1 MYSQADEPNE
11 RQKRMLAL
19 AWATEPELT
28 DETLAYAL
36 SGAVRAQDS
45 AALIQ
50 AVANRGGQSLQ
61 AAWAFLKE

>member
-1 MYSQADEPNE
+1 
-11 RQKRMLAL
+11 MLAL